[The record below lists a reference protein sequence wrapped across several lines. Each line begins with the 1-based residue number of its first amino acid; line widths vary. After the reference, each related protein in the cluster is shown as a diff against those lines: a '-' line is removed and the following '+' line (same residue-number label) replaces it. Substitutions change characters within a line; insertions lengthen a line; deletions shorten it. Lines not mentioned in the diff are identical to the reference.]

1 MSAKFIVVVSVVI
14 ERDGKVLIVRRDPT
28 SDHAP
33 GEWETVSGRVEFR
46 ESPIEAAL
54 REAFEETGLKVEVLQ
69 PLDTFHF
76 YRGTAREEAVGITFH
91 CRVES
96 GKFQLSEEHTEYAW
110 VSSGEAQGY
119 NMPEGLLYCIGRVLD
134 CFANLKPIGSI
145 VGWVRRAAA

>member
-1 MSAKFIVVVSVVI
+1 MGGKFVVVVSLVI
-14 ERDGKVLIVRRDPT
+14 ERDRKVLLVRRSPS

-33 GEWETVSGRVEFR
+33 GEWETVSGRVEFG

-76 YRGTAREEAVGITFH
+76 YRGNAREEAVGITFH
-91 CRVES
+91 CRVDS
-96 GKFQLSEEHTEYAW
+96 GELRLSDEHTEYAW

-134 CFANLKPIGSI
+134 
-145 VGWVRRAAA
+145 